1 MKITDKLRKAEG
13 SGKITYSLEY
23 FPPKTEQG
31 LINLFDRLDRMAKLN
46 PDFVSC
52 TWGAGGSTQDRSIE
66 FCSTVQSVYGLDTLM
81 HLTCTNMEKEKID
94 KALEAAKAA
103 GICNI
108 LALRGDP
115 PRGHEYWTPCENGF
129 THAIDLVKYIREKY
143 DDYFCI
149 GVAGYPEGHVDAVSM
164 AKDMQYLKEK
174 VDAGADFVLTQLFYN
189 VDGFAQW
196 IKECR
201 KQGIKVPIIPG
212 IMPIP
217 TYQTFRRMIN
227 LCKLY
232 VPPAMMEALDSI
244 KTDDEKVKEFGVEL
258 AVKMISE
265 LHTKHNISNFHI
277 STLNLERSTRL
288 ILQKLRLVPQE
299 KPSSGETVRP
309 PAWGSKLIEVN
320 LAESWDEFPNGRY
333 GDSRSPAFGENT
345 FGQGHV
351 LQTSEAT
358 RKWGYPKT
366 PEDVTN
372 LFTQYILGKLSSLPW
387 CEDAL
392 HIESDVISQSL
403 VEINRRGFWTVS
415 SQPAVNGASSQ
426 DPVHGWGPKGGYV
439 YQKAFIEFF
448 VSDKQV
454 KDLLKRLG
462 ENAEITYYAINQAGE
477 LLSNVTDPEAKNA
490 VTWGVFP
497 GKEIVQPTLIERL
510 NFEAWKVMGD
520 GLDREKRAWE
530 KGMIFLNRIP
540 CFLHPKQEE
549 AYLLWAEWEQQYP
562 RESDTAK
569 LLKHIRDHYWLVNVV
584 HNDFQQP
591 DSLFDVMLSC

>member
-13 SGKITYSLEY
+13 TGKISYSLEY

-31 LINLFDRLDRMAKLN
+31 LVNLFDRLDRMAKLN
-46 PDFVSC
+46 PAFVSC

-66 FCSTVQSVYGLDTLM
+66 LCSTVQSIHGLDTLM

-103 GICNI
+103 GIQNI

-129 THAIDLVKYIREKY
+129 SHAIDLVKYIRERY
-143 DDYFCI
+143 GDYFCI
-149 GVAGYPEGHVDAVSM
+149 GVAGYPEGHVDAVS
-164 AKDMQYLKEK
+164 KSQDLQYLKEK
-174 VDAGADFVLTQLFYN
+174 VDAGADFVLTQLFYD

-201 KQGIKVPIIPG
+201 RLGIQVPIIPG

-227 LCKLY
+227 LCKLH
-232 VPPAMMEALDSI
+232 VPPSMLAELESI
-244 KTDDEKVKEFGVEL
+244 KSDDEKVKEFGVRL
-258 AVKMISE
+258 AVSMISE
-265 LHTKHNISNFHI
+265 LHTKHKISTFHI

-288 ILQKLRLVPQE
+288 ILQQLNLVPKE
-299 KPSSGETVRP
+299 KALSGENLLGLPDIKATS
-309 PAWGSKLIEVN
+309 WGSKLVEVN

-351 LQTSEAT
+351 QQTSEAT

-366 PEDVTN
+366 EEDVTN
-372 LFTQYILGKLSSLPW
+372 LFTKYILGKLSSLPW

-392 HIESDVISQSL
+392 QTESDVISQRL
-403 VEINRRGFWTVS
+403 VDINKRGYWTVS
-415 SQPAVNGASSQ
+415 SQPAVNGVSSQ

-454 KDLLKRLG
+454 KDLLKCLG
-462 ENAEITYYAINQAGE
+462 ENDEITYYAINRAGE
-477 LLSNVTDPEAKNA
+477 LLSNVADPDAQNA

-497 GKEIVQPTLIERL
+497 GKEIVQPTLIERA
-510 NFEAWKVMGD
+510 NFEAWK
-520 GLDREKRAWE
+520 
-530 KGMIFLNRIP
+530 
-540 CFLHPKQEE
+540 EE
-549 AYLLWAEWEQQYP
+549 AYLLWTEWEQQYP

-569 LLKHIRDHYWLVNVV
+569 LLQYIGDHYWLVNVV

-591 DSLFDVMLSC
+591 DSLFDVMISC